1 MVKMESDIK
10 KNISEFVKAAHM
22 VGRYNL
28 LNCSSGNMS
37 QRLPDGK
44 IMLSKSGSW
53 LAELDQDE
61 ISICEVETGNILNDV
76 KPTVENVFHRGIFNQ
91 REDVNTILHFQ
102 SPYATIIACSCKS
115 YFNFNVIAEIPLYI
129 RNIETVPYL
138 VPGSAE
144 LAEAVINATKES
156 DLVIMKNHGLVA
168 VGKDYRDVIQ
178 KAKFFELACEIMINS
193 NGQVNYL
200 SDVDIENLDK
210 YILKKS

>member
-1 MVKMESDIK
+1 MESSIK
-10 KNISEFVKAAHM
+10 KSINEFVNAAKM
-22 VGRYNL
+22 VGRYGL

-37 QRLPDGK
+37 QRLSDDK
-44 IMLSKSGSW
+44 VLLSKSGSW
-53 LAELDQDE
+53 LAELTDE
-61 ISICEVETGNILNDV
+61 EVSLCELSSGEILNDK
-76 KPTVENVFHRGIFNQ
+76 KPTVENLFHRGIMEQ

-129 RNIETVPYL
+129 GNIETVPYL

-144 LAEAVINATKES
+144 LADAVVNAAKES
-156 DLVIMKNHGLVA
+156 DMIIMKNHGLVT

-178 KAKFFELACEIMINS
+178 KARFFELACEIMINS

-200 SDVDIENLDK
+200 SE
-210 YILKKS
+210 